1 MERLIVEGG
10 QPLQGEIVPAGNKNS
25 AQPMLAACLLT
36 AEPVTLH
43 NVPNIEDVRTL
54 LDILEGMGV
63 EVDAS
68 GLTREDHTVTLRA
81 GRVDAQP
88 DQDLG
93 SRVRGS
99 ILMAGPLLSRV
110 GHAVLGQPG
119 GDLIGRRRVDTHLL
133 ALKALG
139 VSVEVAGTQYIMR
152 AERLQGTEIFLDEAS
167 VTGTEQAILSS
178 VLAEGR
184 TTILNSASEPHVQVL

>member
-10 QPLQGEIVPAGNKNS
+10 HPLQGEIVPAGNKNS

-36 AEPVTLH
+36 PEPITLR

-54 LDILEGMGV
+54 LDIIEGMGV

-81 GRVDAQP
+81 RRVDAQP
-88 DQDLG
+88 DRDLG

-99 ILMAGPLLSRV
+99 MLMAGPLPSPGRPARP
-110 GHAVLGQPG
+110 GPPG
-119 GDLIGRRRVDTHLL
+119 GGF
-133 ALKALG
+133 LG
-139 VSVEVAGTQYIMR
+139 
-152 AERLQGTEIFLDEAS
+152 
-167 VTGTEQAILSS
+167 
-178 VLAEGR
+178 
-184 TTILNSASEPHVQVL
+184 